1 MVVLVGASSCKITQ
15 AIKNGQMAYD
25 LKQYAVA
32 IPMLEKEYTE
42 ADSGADKGQKAK
54 LLGDCYD
61 YSMDYLESSRWYEKA
76 AKHNVSVVAK
86 LATAYKK
93 SEQYAKARDKYQA
106 LCKSTG
112 EGQWCQEA
120 ALCEKAL
127 KEPKD
132 AQVQMST
139 FSANSPYAE
148 YGPVFYGEDFLV
160 FTSDRDESLGDE
172 TYNWT
177 GNAFSDLYVLNLKG
191 RKVNNFDAIINS
203 AANEGTA
210 CFSQDLNE
218 IYFTRCESINL
229 RDQHCRLYFSQRPNG
244 FWMEPEPLLF
254 FDERTNFAHA
264 ALVENDSVLIF
275 SAAPFNSDGT
285 YDLYYSERVEG
296 GWSAPDLMP
305 SRINSA
311 GNEKFASSYGD
322 TLFFASDGLPGYGG
336 YDIFKTYLGA
346 QGWTAPENMGRPINS
361 GADDFSLAV
370 DVQGTRAADVALQ
383 GYLSSSRN
391 VGTGDDIFFFSIA
404 QPINGTQDKPKE
416 ETPKEAEKKK
426 AKVFIAARIVELKH
440 EDDDPNKPI
449 IERLPLPTAQLVM
462 NRKGKDV
469 AVNLDRKGFVVREL
483 NIGETLVLTA
493 SKPGYLSTE
502 LVVTAPLQ
510 PTQDTTINVE
520 LSLDKIVYDKEIVLE
535 NIYYDYDKWDIR
547 EDAQPSLD
555 SLGKILALN
564 PSIYIQL
571 GSHTDCQG
579 PDAYNEEL
587 SQKRA
592 SSAKDYLVSQGV
604 ALTRI
609 TSVGYGESSPIDKC
623 ACDDCSAAQHQL
635 NRRTSFKIVK
645 ER

>member
-1 MVVLVGASSCKITQ
+1 MVLVGAFGCKITQ

-32 IPMLEKEYTE
+32 IPMLEKEYTD
-42 ADSGADKGQKAK
+42 ADSKADKGQKAK

-61 YSMDYLESSRWYEKA
+61 YKMDYLESSRWYEKA
-76 AKHNVSVVAK
+76 AKHNVNVMPK
-86 LATAYKK
+86 LASAYKK

-112 EGQWCQEA
+112 ERKWCIEA
-120 ALCEKAL
+120 ALCERAL
-127 KEPKD
+127 VEPTNT
-132 AQVQMST
+132 QVQMST
-139 FSANSPYAE
+139 FAANSPYAE

-160 FTSDRDESLGDE
+160 FTSDREESLGDE
-172 TYNWT
+172 VYNWT

-191 RKVNNFDAIINS
+191 QKVNNFDAIINS

-218 IYFTRCESINL
+218 IFFTRCESINL
-229 RDQHCRLYFSQRPNG
+229 RDQYCRLYFSQRPNG
-244 FWMEPEPLLF
+244 FWMEPEPLMF
-254 FDERTNFAHA
+254 FDERTNVAHA
-264 ALVENDSVLIF
+264 TLVENDSVLIF
-275 SAAPFNSDGT
+275 SAAPYNSDGT

-305 SRINSA
+305 TRINSA

-346 QGWTAPENMGRPINS
+346 QGWTNPENMGRPINS

-370 DVQGTRAADVALQ
+370 DVAGTRAADIALQ

-391 VGTGDDIFFFSIA
+391 IGTGDDIFFFSIA
-404 QPINGTQDKPKE
+404 QADEDSTDNPQK
-416 ETPKEAEKKK
+416 ETPTEEKKKK
-426 AKVFIAARIVELKH
+426 AKIFIAVRVVELIH
-440 EDDDPNKPI
+440 EDNDPNKPI
-449 IERLPLPTAQLVM
+449 TDRLPLPDAKIVM
-462 NRKGKDV
+462 NRKAKDV
-469 AVNLDRKGFVVREL
+469 DVKTDKKGFFIREL
-483 NIGETLVLTA
+483 SNGESLVFTA
-493 SKPGYLSTE
+493 SKPGYLSME
-502 LVVTAPLQ
+502 LLVNAPSE
-510 PTQDTTINVE
+510 PRQDTTINVE

-547 EDAQPSLD
+547 EDARPSLD

-564 PSIYIQL
+564 PEIFIQL

-579 PDAYNEEL
+579 PEEYNETL

-592 SSAKDYLVSQGV
+592 ASAKDYLVSQGV

-609 TSVGYGESSPIDKC
+609 ASIGYGESSPIDKC
-623 ACDDCSAAQHQL
+623 TCDDCSEDQHQL